1 MSRKLVQLDECSAIP
16 ITWEDNLGR
25 ILSASNVNEFIEK
38 EPSPI
43 IRPFLAEFW
52 RNLQESLN
60 NVNGDII
67 DKLQVEQGLMQA
79 CVQRLSALQYKTTM
93 LEISIASRLGDLTT
107 ESPNERYQEYF
118 KLLEDSHH
126 LRAFFDT
133 YPVLARCMTEYTLM
147 FSTYVCEIIVHYSS
161 DWKKFKA
168 KLGNGCEYD
177 CLTGI
182 EIGAGDTH
190 NTGKSVAILKFNS
203 GAKLVYKPHSLHID
217 ECYRDMIDWI
227 NKRGFKYLLSSP
239 NVLDCGAYGYHEF
252 ISHNPC
258 QSIMEVEQF
267 YYRLGALT
275 ALCYACGATDY
286 HSENIIASG
295 AQPVLIDLET
305 IFTPLTETQLQHML
319 GEQSL
324 RTVFSSLMLPGV
336 YSPNPL
342 FDIDL
347 SAVGGR
353 GGQKSQ
359 LMKIQRIT
367 NVGTDEAC
375 LIEDDFYTTDEKQN
389 RPILNGEY
397 VDVSMYTKQTIEG
410 FCDLYRLILM
420 HRDTFVRD
428 ILLPYSD
435 AMGRHV
441 LRATALYG
449 KLLTHS
455 MHPDYLQNESDR
467 NRLLHIMA
475 NESAF
480 PPQAVI
486 EHELE
491 QMQRQDVPYFMFS
504 LNSHDL
510 YDMNGVCIRDF
521 YPMSII
527 ELVEQYLMQL
537 SEEDLSIQLQYLRWS
552 LSSLEDSDHH
562 SDGHSYNQRS
572 DMYNR
577 HTTVL
582 TQDLIDNENRITQ
595 FQQCATSIGDSI
607 MRRIVK
613 TNDSNMLC
621 IGFAIVG
628 EEDKHKPVWLE
639 HNMYSGL
646 SGYVLYLAQLT
657 NITCDQQYREMAQQ
671 LLNTMQSNKLKLDE
685 ASELHKEI
693 TISTSAFSGEGTHIY
708 ALIYCGLLWK
718 DDTLLEDAKNRLPV
732 LKRAIEQE
740 TQYDIIAGLAGCI
753 IVMLRVYE
761 ALHDAAYLHVA
772 QAAGERLYTLME
784 ELSFDAD
791 STIDPDGMTN
801 QRVDDNHSTTNSNIL
816 LTGLSHGAAGLAW
829 AFTWLARL
837 SYNHSNHSS
846 WDQYLIMANRLL
858 VYENHYYS
866 EIEQNWRD
874 LRFTDRHEFAEFWCH
889 GAPGIALARAEIMRH
904 LEAMNLLQAQE
915 WEFVT
920 QDYKNAL
927 QTLLNRRNKYNSF
940 CLCHG
945 ILGNA
950 DILLHLSKLMNNPNL
965 ADIANDWAMEAF
977 VDYESYKSS
986 DRLIAR
992 LECDGLMTGTVG
1004 MGYEYLRLLDNG
1016 VPSILAFELPR
1027 SL

>member
-1 MSRKLVQLDECSAIP
+1 MSRELVQLDECSVNP
-16 ITWEDNLGR
+16 TTWEENLDR
-25 ILSASNVNEFIEK
+25 ILSAFNVNEFIEI
-38 EPSPI
+38 ELSPI

-52 RNLQESLN
+52 RNLQEALN
-60 NVNGDII
+60 NVNADII

-93 LEISIASRLGDLTT
+93 LEISISSRLGELTA

-126 LRAFFDT
+126 VRAFFDT
-133 YPVLARCMTEYTLM
+133 YPVLARCLTEHTLM
-147 FSTYVCEIIVHYSS
+147 FSSYVREIIVNYSS
-161 DWKKFKA
+161 DWNKFKS
-168 KLGNGCEYD
+168 KLGNGSEYD

-190 NTGKSVAILKFNS
+190 NKGKSVAILKFNS
-203 GAKLVYKPHSLHID
+203 GAKLVYKPHSLRID
-217 ECYRDMIDWI
+217 ECYNAMLDWI
-227 NKRGFKYLLSSP
+227 NQRGIKYLLSSP
-239 NVLDCGAYGYHEF
+239 NVLNCGAYGYHEF

-258 QSIMEVEQF
+258 QSSMEVEQF

-275 ALCYACGATDY
+275 ALCYTCGATDY

-305 IFTPLTETQLQHML
+305 IFTPLTETQLQYVL
-319 GEQSL
+319 GEQRL

-342 FDIDL
+342 LDIDL

-359 LMKIQRIT
+359 LMKIQRI
-367 NVGTDEAC
+367 NDVGTDEAY
-375 LIEDDFYTTDEKQN
+375 LIDDFYTTAEKQN

-397 VDVSMYTKQTIEG
+397 MDVSMYTKHMIEG
-410 FCDLYRLILM
+410 FSDLYRLILT
-420 HRDTFVRD
+420 HRDTFIRD

-441 LRATALYG
+441 MRATALYG

-467 NRLLHIMA
+467 NRLLHIMVVD
-475 NESAF
+475 NSTF

-491 QMQRQDVPYFMFS
+491 QMQRQDIPYFMFS

-527 ELVEQYLMQL
+527 ELVEHYLMQL
-537 SEEDLSIQLQYLRWS
+537 SEDDLSIQLQYLRWS

-562 SDGHSYNQRS
+562 SDGHSYRQRS

-595 FQQCATSIGDSI
+595 FQQSATSIGNSI
-607 MRRIVK
+607 MRRIFK
-613 TNDSNMLC
+613 TNDSNVLC

-639 HNMYSGL
+639 HNLYSGL
-646 SGYVLYLAQLT
+646 GGYVLYLAQLT
-657 NITCDQQYREMAQQ
+657 HITCDQQYREMGRQ
-671 LLNTMQSNKLKLDE
+671 LLNAMHSNKLKLDE

-693 TISTSAFSGEGTHIY
+693 TISTSAFLGESTHIY

-732 LKRAIEQE
+732 LMRSIEQE

-761 ALHDAAYLHVA
+761 ALHDVEYLHVA

-784 ELSFDAD
+784 ELNFDAVSTTD
-791 STIDPDGMTN
+791 SDGMSN
-801 QRVDDNHSTTNSNIL
+801 QLVDDHHNTTNSNIL

-829 AFTWLARL
+829 AFTWLARS

-846 WDQYLIMANRLL
+846 GDQYLIMANRLL
-858 VYENHYYS
+858 VYENHFYS

-874 LRFTDRHEFAEFWCH
+874 LRITDRHEFADFWCH

-904 LEAMNLLQAQE
+904 LEAMDLLQAQD

-927 QTLLNRRNKYNSF
+927 QTLLNRGNKYNSF

-950 DILLHLSKLMNNPNL
+950 DILLHLSKLMNDSDL
-965 ADIANDWAMEAF
+965 VSVANDWASQAIVSF
-977 VDYESYKSS
+977 ESYKSS

-992 LECDGLMTGTVG
+992 LECDGLMSGTVG
-1004 MGYEYLRLLDNG
+1004 MGYEYLRLIDER

-1027 SL
+1027 